1 MVPTELRFGGH
12 NGQSCPNMEI
22 TMDNALLKT
31 AIIAVLESMSN
42 DELIAMTTDSNVVI
56 MKYDDYIIN
65 LRGYLSSEM
74 SVLSTADHL
83 TTKEGAFTEV
93 YPEVLDAL
101 WGLHDDPSE
110 KNKAILSWL
119 AKQQ

>member
-56 MKYDDYIIN
+56 MKYDDYIID
-65 LRGYLSSEM
+65 LRGYLSSEL
-74 SVLSTADHL
+74 SCISTADHL
-83 TTKEGAFTEV
+83 AGKEAQWAEV
-93 YPEVLDAL
+93 YKDTLEAL
-101 WGLHDDPSE
+101 WALHDDPSE
-110 KNKAILSWL
+110 KTKVFLEWIAE
-119 AKQQ
+119 QQ

>member
-1 MVPTELRFGGH
+1 
-12 NGQSCPNMEI
+12 
-22 TMDNALLKT
+22 MDNTLLKT
-31 AIIAVLESMSN
+31 AIIAVLKS
-42 DELIAMTTDSNVVI
+42 MTTDELEAMTADSNSEVVI